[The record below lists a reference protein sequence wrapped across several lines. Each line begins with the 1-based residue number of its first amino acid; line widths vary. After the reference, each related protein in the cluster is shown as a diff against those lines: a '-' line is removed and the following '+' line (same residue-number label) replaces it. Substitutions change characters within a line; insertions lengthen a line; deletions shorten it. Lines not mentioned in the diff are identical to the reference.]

1 MVAELPRTLSTVL
14 KGASAKTLEAF
25 AKEDIVPGKITAGLL
40 RPKLSKSYVDDTK
53 LTDHHAIIPTHSAP
67 QSNLPEKQKNVYQ
80 LVAQRF
86 LSIFLPPEIRDE
98 TTAIIS
104 LDKHSFRA
112 RDL

>member
-25 AKEDIVPGKITAGLL
+25 AKDDIVPGKITAGIL

-53 LTDHHAIIPTHSAP
+53 LTDHHAIIPTHSERLKAT
-67 QSNLPEKQKNVYQ
+67 LPEKGKENVYQ

-98 TTAIIS
+98 TTAIIDS
-104 LDKHSFRA
+104 R
-112 RDL
+112 